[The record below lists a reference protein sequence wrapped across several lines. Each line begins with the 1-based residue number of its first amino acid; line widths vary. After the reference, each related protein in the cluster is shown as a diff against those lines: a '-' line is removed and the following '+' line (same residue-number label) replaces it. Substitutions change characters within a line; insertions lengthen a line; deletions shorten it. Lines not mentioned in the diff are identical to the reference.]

1 LAKTL
6 AEEDFAKLLLD
17 ASKQI
22 WVDFHWHFLKNPT
35 VFFIALK
42 KLMYT

>member
-1 LAKTL
+1 LGVQKAKKFLAKTL

-22 WVDFHWHFLKNPT
+22 
-35 VFFIALK
+35 
-42 KLMYT
+42 